1 MFQVDDLYLM
11 RLIHLIISA
20 AVAGQVTLG
29 QASSVIYLMTVSK
42 SVNKQDLYTYMTD

>member
-11 RLIHLIISA
+11 RLIHLVISA
-20 AVAGQVTLG
+20 AVAGQATSG

-42 SVNKQDLYTYMTD
+42 SIKKQDLYTNITD